1 MNKPVLTQAV
11 VRILFLGISMLL
23 VAPVYA
29 APDGKAIYREH
40 CEACHQINGEG
51 GIGLPLSTIKL
62 SHVSD
67 DYLEKTIRLGRPGR
81 IMPAYQELS
90 DAQVQAIIKY
100 MRSWSDEPVRSFS
113 SEKIAGNIEDGQEIY
128 KKRCAKCHAN
138 DGSGEGKGTGVT
150 HSRKR
155 QFLVM
160 PAAINNPGYQASVT
174 DAEIKQIIIAD
185 RDDSKMPSML
195 GKLED
200 QEINDLVAYIR
211 SMKRSV
217 PAFEESEN
225 DNKLAIIVESAS
237 DFNETVRAVREA
249 LKAANFR
256 LFPERYLEQGLIDE
270 FTHNKHQ
277 VSMRFCNFGT
287 LYDMMRIEPRL
298 GIILPCRITITEQ
311 ADGSVLLIAP
321 NIREMASWFNND
333 ELLAMAIEMEETIN
347 TIIEESTF

>member
-1 MNKPVLTQAV
+1 MISSMVKAVFAKFIFISVSMFYLTA
-11 VRILFLGISMLL
+11 
-23 VAPVYA
+23 VYA
-29 APDGKAIYREH
+29 GPDGKALYREH
-40 CEACHQINGEG
+40 CEACHQMDGEG

-62 SHVSD
+62 GYVSNN
-67 DYLEKTIRLGRPGR
+67 YLEKTIRLGRPGR
-81 IMPAYQELS
+81 IMPAYKELS
-90 DAQVQAIIKY
+90 DAQVKAIIAY
-100 MRSWSDEPVRSFS
+100 LRSWSDEPAKEFS
-113 SEKIAGNIEDGQEIY
+113 SATIVGDVENGQKIY
-128 KKRCAKCHAN
+128 KKRCAKCHAD

-174 DAEIKQIIIAD
+174 DAEIKEIILAD
-185 RDDSKMPSML
+185 RDDSKMPSMQ
-195 GKLED
+195 GKLGD
-200 QEINDLVAYIR
+200 QEINDLVAYVR
-211 SMKRSV
+211 SMERSV
-217 PAFEESEN
+217 PAFEESEIGN
-225 DNKLAIIVESAS
+225 QLAIVIESPS
-237 DFNETVRAVREA
+237 DFDSTVEAVREA

-256 LFPERYLEQGLIDE
+256 LFPERYLEEGLIDE

-277 VSMRFCNFGT
+277 VSLRFCNFGT

-311 ADGSVLLIAP
+311 EDGQVLLIAP

-333 ELLAMAIEMEETIN
+333 ELLTMAIKMEETIN